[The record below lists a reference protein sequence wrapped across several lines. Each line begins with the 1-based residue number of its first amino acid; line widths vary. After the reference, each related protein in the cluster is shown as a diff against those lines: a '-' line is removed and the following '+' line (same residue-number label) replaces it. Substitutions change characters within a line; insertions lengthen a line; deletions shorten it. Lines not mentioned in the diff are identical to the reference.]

1 MTQVLNHHSFGS
13 RATEVFCVSF
23 LQAIQ
28 RCGKRPR
35 QSQAGGCCKMPFTES
50 CLPPTHWV
58 SHLVSHYPLQS
69 PLRWLEEQSAIGP
82 DVDYIWGWGEGSDH
96 HSAASTSK
104 ERTILQAFQGLEH
117 TAVLG
122 ATASPSLV
130 APRIIPAEM
139 EL

>member
-1 MTQVLNHHSFGS
+1 MESDHDRARLGAVAKCLLLS
-13 RATEVFCVSF
+13 RASH
-23 LQAIQ
+23 Q
-28 RCGKRPR
+28 R
-35 QSQAGGCCKMPFTES
+35 
-50 CLPPTHWV
+50 THWV

-69 PLRWLEEQSAIGP
+69 PLRWLEEQSAISP

-104 ERTILQAFQGLEH
+104 ERTILQAFQVLEH

-122 ATASPSLV
+122 ATASPSPV